1 MMVTGESFF
10 ERRRE
15 ILETEPVD
23 WSTLRRIG
31 TSRAGRPIRGVRIG
45 GGELRVSLLAGCHAD
60 EPVGP
65 RLLRRLAGFLEDL
78 PTSDPWRTDVEWW
91 ILPHLNPDGAARNRE
106 WTGGQPRRYDPAAY
120 VASVEREAPP
130 DDVEFGFPRR
140 PDDAGARPEN
150 RSAFEWWSEADG
162 PFDLHAS
169 LHGMAVGEG
178 PWFLIEADW
187 RHRCRRL
194 VRRCRRRAGELGHR
208 LHDID
213 RHGEKGFERLAPGF
227 ATRPDSRAMRA
238 HFMAREEP
246 EMAEKFRPSSM
257 ETMKALGGDPLT
269 MVSEVP
275 LFRVEEFDPEGR
287 GDAAALRGWKQ
298 RLGRWRAELDRG
310 AERQA
315 IRERVREAGV
325 TPVGVRDQMDLQ
337 WTLVAA
343 GAEAVLRDRGTAPA
357 PAGSS
362 GGDR

>member
-1 MMVTGESFF
+1 MPMTGESFF

-15 ILETEPVD
+15 ILDTEPLEYG
-23 WSTLRRIG
+23 SLPRIG
-31 TSRAGRPIRGVRIG
+31 TSRDGRPVRGWRIG
-45 GGELRVSLLAGCHAD
+45 GGELRISLLAGCHAD

-65 RLLRRLAGFLEDL
+65 RLLRRLARFLGSL
-78 PTSDPWRTDVEWW
+78 PASDPWRRKVEWW
-91 ILPHLNPDGAARNRE
+91 ILPHLNPDGEASNRAWLE
-106 WTGGQPRRYDPAAY
+106 GEPNRYDPADY

-140 PDDAGARPEN
+140 PDDGGARPEN
-150 RSAFEWWSEADG
+150 RAAFDWWCEAEG
-162 PFDLHAS
+162 PFHLHGS

-178 PWFLIEADW
+178 AWFLVEADW

-194 VRRCRRRAGELGHR
+194 VRRCRRRTEELGHR

-238 HFMAREEP
+238 HFMGREEP

-269 MVSEVP
+269 VVSEVP
-275 LFRVEEFDPEGR
+275 LFRVEEFDPEAR
-287 GDAAALRGWKQ
+287 GDAAALRGWKE
-298 RLGRWRAELDRG
+298 RLGHWRAELERG
-310 AERQA
+310 AEREA
-315 IRERVREAGV
+315 LRGRAREAGV
-325 TPVGVRDQMDLQ
+325 TPVAVREQMDLQ

-343 GAEAVLRDRGTAPA
+343 GAEAVLRDRGATL
-357 PAGSS
+357 AG
-362 GGDR
+362 GRG